1 MYRIVNKHGYVEVR
15 DEFDRFVLSADS
27 KWEAEREI
35 DNLEREFDID

>member
-35 DNLEREFDID
+35 EYLEHEWDLD